1 MVNTMAGYAQKIQ
14 IYLVYLFLGLFALG
28 HLPSLFFDL
37 AGIKSSVVLID
48 IPVVLLS
55 IFALPSLASNKK
67 ILGFVSIL
75 IFSWIFSFSIFG
87 TNIVWPGLF
96 YLVRLISYLLFA
108 IVVRNLVI
116 AKLLS
121 KKDIVK
127 ALLVIGILV
136 CAFGLS
142 QYLLSPDIRNLK
154 LFGWDDHY
162 FRLSFPF
169 LDPAFTGIILVLS
182 ALLAFAKK
190 AKTLFILLIVALFL
204 TYSRASF
211 LSLFAALVFLIPR
224 SRILKTILVSTA
236 ALIIFVLSI
245 PNVGGEGVNLL
256 RTNSAVQKYDNLI
269 QSIEVI
275 KFSPIFGIGY
285 NNSCIAKSEIL
296 KISDVGVHSCSGFDN
311 SVLYIVATTGLIG
324 LLGFVAFIAHIWK
337 SSSAVT
343 QASLVAVGL
352 HGLFTNT
359 YVYPWIMG
367 WIFLIWATEFKQSTQ
382 P

>member
-1 MVNTMAGYAQKIQ
+1 MAGYTQKIQ

-37 AGIKSSVVLID
+37 IGIKSNIVLID

-55 IFALPSLASNKK
+55 IFALPNLRSNRT
-67 ILGFVSIL
+67 ILGFVSVL
-75 IFSWIFSFSIFG
+75 IFSWIFSSSIFG
-87 TNIVWPGLF
+87 NNIIWPGLF
-96 YLVRLISYLLFA
+96 YLLRLISYLLFA
-108 IVVRNLVI
+108 ISVRNLVVK
-116 AKLLS
+116 KLLR
-121 KKDIVK
+121 KEDLKK
-127 ALLVIGILV
+127 ALLLIGLLI
-136 CAFGLS
+136 CIIGLS

-154 LFGWDDHY
+154 LLGWDDHY

-182 ALLAFAKK
+182 ALLAFTKK
-190 AKTLFILLIVALFL
+190 AKILFVLFVVALFL

-211 LSLFAALVFLIPR
+211 LSLFAALVFLIPK

-256 RTNSAVQKYDNLI
+256 RTNSAVQKYGNLI

-285 NNSCIAKSEIL
+285 NNSCLAKQEVLGLADI
-296 KISDVGVHSCSGFDN
+296 GVHSCSGFDN
-311 SVLYIVATTGLIG
+311 SFLYIAATTGLVG
-324 LLGFVAFIAHIWK
+324 LFGFIAFIAHIWK
-337 SSSAVT
+337 SSSVT
-343 QASLVAVGL
+343 ARASLLAVGI

-359 YVYPWIMG
+359 YVYPWVMG
-367 WIFLIWATEFKQSTQ
+367 WLFLVWAMEFRQSTR